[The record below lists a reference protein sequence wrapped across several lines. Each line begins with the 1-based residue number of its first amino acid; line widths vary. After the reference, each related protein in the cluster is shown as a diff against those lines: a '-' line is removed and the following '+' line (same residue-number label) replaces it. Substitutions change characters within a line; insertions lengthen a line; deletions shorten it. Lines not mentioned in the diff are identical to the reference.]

1 MKNKIPK
8 VLEDSILMYKDFLEK
23 YKDNEKPEKSI
34 IELFYVKSIK
44 EIAQN
49 NKVDFYY
56 KKYFFNISEVAAVLI
71 FGDEMIYYG
80 NIICINITI

>member
-44 EIAQN
+44 EIAQKS
-49 NKVDFYY
+49 KVDFYY
-56 KKYFFNISEVAAVLI
+56 KKYLDLENQVREKLDKE
-71 FGDEMIYYG
+71 FG
-80 NIICINITI
+80 ITFVK

>member
-44 EIAQN
+44 EIAQKC
-49 NKVDFYY
+49 KVDFYY
-56 KKYFFNISEVAAVLI
+56 KKYLDLENQVREKLDKE
-71 FGDEMIYYG
+71 FG
-80 NIICINITI
+80 ITFVK